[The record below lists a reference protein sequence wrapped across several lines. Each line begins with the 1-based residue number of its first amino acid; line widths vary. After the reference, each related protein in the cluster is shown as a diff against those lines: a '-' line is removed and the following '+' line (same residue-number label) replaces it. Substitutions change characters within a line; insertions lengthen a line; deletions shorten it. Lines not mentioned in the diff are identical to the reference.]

1 VPSLITALVA
11 YLVIRSVWNPEAAAQ
26 EMVAVL
32 LSLLSG
38 AILTPVLQFSWHFY
52 KAPYRMLEDRLQ
64 EVVRECD
71 VLKARLEAITGPIS
85 VRDVLVGMMR
95 DGNELLV
102 QIEQRRVHQGLSKIF
117 PMDLANR
124 VQDWNRK
131 CFQYLNINLPEFAF
145 GFIPP
150 SYYDIRGLEAIDDL
164 DKFMRDHLQ
173 SLSRAIQALDGR
185 VR

>member
-1 VPSLITALVA
+1 M
-11 YLVIRSVWNPEAAAQ
+11 REDFND
-26 EMVAVL
+26 
-32 LSLLSG
+32 
-38 AILTPVLQFSWHFY
+38 LTLRQNDLNV
-52 KAPYRMLEDRLQ
+52 
-64 EVVRECD
+64 
-71 VLKARLEAITGPIS
+71 S